1 MSTVR
6 HVRAAASQFENPAN
20 SAEWGGRMRGVR
32 LRAKV
37 PITSSEKVAR
47 GASSGKFSH
56 TVHTC
61 SGGVEGG
68 LVDGSLQDFESV
80 SGSGCSAAAALDV
93 GRSETYN
100 WGRLASDWARP
111 VPLGETVATDTV
123 GRKAMTETIQ
133 SLAQHQLVILRRL
146 RRGPLTEFE
155 LVNEV
160 AEHSGYSGEEAA
172 DKMADWLET
181 LRAEGLVWAGAL
193 SNADGQTLAAAA
205 LTTAGRELV
214 N

>member
-1 MSTVR
+1 
-6 HVRAAASQFENPAN
+6 
-20 SAEWGGRMRGVR
+20 
-32 LRAKV
+32 
-37 PITSSEKVAR
+37 
-47 GASSGKFSH
+47 
-56 TVHTC
+56 
-61 SGGVEGG
+61 
-68 LVDGSLQDFESV
+68 
-80 SGSGCSAAAALDV
+80 
-93 GRSETYN
+93 
-100 WGRLASDWARP
+100 
-111 VPLGETVATDTV
+111 
-123 GRKAMTETIQ
+123 MTETIQ

-155 LVNEV
+155 LANEV

-214 N
+214 D